1 MVEERRQFS
10 RVEFESKVQVDFS
23 DNKHE
28 AELID
33 ISLKGAL
40 IKSNSAM
47 NHQQGESCTFELSL
61 QPSDMVL
68 KVDALL
74 VYKKDE
80 QMGLKFG
87 NIDLE
92 SMIHLRRLVELNTG
106 DAELVQKE
114 LFFLVD
120 AESM

>member
-10 RVEFESKVQVDFS
+10 RVDFQSKVVVVFS
-23 DNKHE
+23 EEIHE

-40 IKSNSAM
+40 IKSINTIE
-47 NHQQGESCTFELSL
+47 NQQGESCTFELSL
-61 QPSDMVL
+61 QPSDIVL

-74 VYKKDE
+74 VYKKNN
-80 QMGLKFG
+80 QMGLKFS

-92 SMIHLRRLVELNTG
+92 SMTHLRRLVELNTG
-106 DAELVQKE
+106 NAEIVQKE

-120 AESM
+120 TESS